1 MIELRMARTQI
12 WFLMLAM
19 VTWHGPAASQDRVDH
34 ALGDFEHVASPNGL
48 LIAAPHGTFDA
59 YTDALAIA
67 AARQLGAGYLVA
79 RKFSPGKIRINVN
92 RPTEAAFVG
101 CSEEPQTER
110 AKDVYGAYSRL
121 VANAGSGKP
130 LRLYVEIHGNS
141 NQRTAQNIEVATVGI
156 SAAQA
161 QKVKEG
167 YSAMLA
173 RARERAPAYPE
184 LALLIEPLDRVHYTA
199 SCAKK
204 IGIFATEAAPRG
216 VHFEFPRVAREG
228 DALQG
233 SASLIADVVRQL
245 LNDR

>member
-1 MIELRMARTQI
+1 MRMVRTQI
-12 WFLMLAM
+12 WFLVLAI
-19 VTWHGPAASQDRVDH
+19 VTWHGPVASQERVDH
-34 ALGDFEHVASPNGL
+34 ALGDFEYVASPNGV

-59 YTDALAIA
+59 YTDTLAIA
-67 AARQLGAGYLVA
+67 AARQLGAGYMVA
-79 RKFSPGKIRINVN
+79 RKFSPGKVRINVN
-92 RPTEAAFVG
+92 RPTEGAFAG
-101 CSEEPQTER
+101 CSEEPRTER
-110 AKDVYGAYSRL
+110 AKDVYGAYARL
-121 VANAGSGKP
+121 VAIAGSGKP

-173 RARERAPAYPE
+173 RARERASAYPE
-184 LALLIEPLDRVHYTA
+184 LALLIEPLDRVYFTA

-233 SASLIADVVRQL
+233 SASLVSDIVRQI